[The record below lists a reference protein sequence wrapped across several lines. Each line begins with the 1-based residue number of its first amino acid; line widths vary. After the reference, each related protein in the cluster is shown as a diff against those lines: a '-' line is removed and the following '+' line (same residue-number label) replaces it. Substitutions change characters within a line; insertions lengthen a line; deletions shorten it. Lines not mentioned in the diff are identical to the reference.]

1 MAKKICPMTRT
12 VAISQDC
19 ADCSEKA
26 CRKIKYRKMSIG
38 IDQSYKR
45 TGISIAADGV
55 LLKVSSIDLSAYES
69 RSEARKALRRLLVHI
84 LEKNASKSLRTVCIV
99 ERVRQFSQGFI
110 SMPYIT
116 GWGALTSVIV
126 DVCADFGIP
135 VYSVDTRCWKAQV
148 IGTSKPKANKYG
160 VPDEKYPCVEWV
172 CSNGFEGAILEHVEG
187 RRTKGTFI
195 ASDGVRMAYNDD
207 AADSAGIAMFP
218 FVGDH
223 SKLKLEK

>member
-1 MAKKICPMTRT
+1 MARICPISRQRT
-12 VAISQDC
+12 ISQEC

-26 CRKIKYRKMSIG
+26 CKRIKYKCMSIG

-55 LLKVSSIDLSAYES
+55 LLKVSSIDLSGYES
-69 RSEARKALRRLLVHI
+69 RSEARKALRRLLVRI
-84 LEKNASKSLRTVCIV
+84 LEKNALKSLRTVCIV
-99 ERVRQFSQGFI
+99 ERVRQFSHGFI

-116 GWGALTSVIV
+116 GWGALTAVIV

-148 IGTSKPKANKYG
+148 IGTSKPKANRYG

-172 CSNGFEGAILEHVEG
+172 RSKGFEGAILERVEG

-207 AADSAGIAMFP
+207 AADSAGIAMFA

-223 SKLKLEK
+223 SKLKREK